1 MYHNPT
7 RLHFGKDAMDALAM
21 ELAELGQT
29 IQLMYGGGSIKQN
42 GICDQVI
49 AALWWQRALA
59 GAACA
64 AKCTWG
70 RRARGGAWRAI

>member
-1 MYHNPT
+1 MLDSIMYHNPT

-29 IQLMYGGGSIKQN
+29 IQLVYGGGSIRQN

-49 AALWWQRALA
+49 AAL
-59 GAACA
+59 
-64 AKCTWG
+64 
-70 RRARGGAWRAI
+70 